1 MTYHI
6 EEKVLHFKQPAGTSR
21 GVYTT
26 RRSWFVTLTDEN
38 GRQGVGE
45 CAPLP
50 NLSCDDLPDY
60 GKKLEEILNESI
72 PYLGDLSSLT
82 SHFSLLT
89 SHLSPLKEYPSML
102 FGIETALLN
111 LKTGSSM
118 LFDTPFGRG
127 EEGIPIN
134 GLVWMGSFEEMQQRI
149 EQKLAQGFHCVK
161 LKIGAIDF
169 NAELELLKKIRSRYS
184 RQEIELRV
192 DANGAFSPD
201 EALQKLEQLSLYDIH
216 SIEQPIRQQ
225 QWSDMAM
232 LCRESPIPIALD
244 EELIGV
250 NDSFTK
256 TQMLDIIKP
265 AYIIL
270 KPSLH
275 GGISGTREWI
285 SLARNRGIGSW
296 MTSALESNVGLN
308 AIAHLTAFIYGPHIQ
323 QPQGLGTGQLFTDNI
338 PMPLEIRDDK
348 LWYKASSDN
357 KD

>member
-60 GKKLEEILNESI
+60 GKKLEDILNESI
-72 PYLGDLSSLT
+72 PNLDDLS
-82 SHFSLLT
+82 H
-89 SHLSPLKEYPSML
+89 LKEYPSML

-118 LFDTPFGRG
+118 LFDTLFGRG

-275 GGISGTREWI
+275 GGISGTQEWI

-338 PMPLEIRDDK
+338 PMPLEIRGDK

-357 KD
+357 KE